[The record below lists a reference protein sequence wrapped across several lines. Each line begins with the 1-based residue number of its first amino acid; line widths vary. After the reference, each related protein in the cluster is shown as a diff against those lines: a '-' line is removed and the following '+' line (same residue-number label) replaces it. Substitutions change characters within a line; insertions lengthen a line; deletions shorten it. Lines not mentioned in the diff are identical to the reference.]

1 MGPKAP
7 SSRSERAAR
16 RAEKM
21 RARSARFFSYLK
33 LEVDVCV
40 FVCLHVQQILN
51 KIRLDQLSKASEGTK
66 GGCPR
71 RVRGPWG
78 VVSGG

>member
-1 MGPKAP
+1 
-7 SSRSERAAR
+7 
-16 RAEKM
+16 M

-33 LEVDVCV
+33 LEVDVCLHV
-40 FVCLHVQQILN
+40 VCMFVQQILN

-78 VVSGG
+78 VVRGG